1 MDNVIISDKNGTEI
15 REAVFSSY
23 DIEVGI
29 EENSF
34 QIVILRGEFKTIP
47 KEGRIYIPGTEF
59 GGLFRR
65 METDTNL
72 DTISPGGLTWRGMMQ
87 KKIISPPAGQDY
99 ATDSGE
105 LNEII
110 KARVEAEFPGMFIGS
125 EEDTGIT
132 VNWQYDRYC
141 TLEEGLRKMLKS
153 KGYKLDIAYSQQ
165 EKAVVVQAV
174 PIIDYSQQI
183 EMSSDM
189 RLDYYMKMQGDG
201 VNHLICLGSGELKDR
216 DVYHL
221 YVNNK
226 GKIITQQYYFG
237 VDEVAEIFDYAGA
250 EHPDLVQTGKE
261 RLEDVMNQNFFQITV
276 EPTVEI
282 AIGDIVGGRDYLSG
296 MTMKA
301 PIAGKIARWENGFRT
316 IEYILE
322 DDVEATIT
330 ESPAR
335 SAPEEKMEKSEP
347 ETKELLEETKEWKLS
362 QDTEESLI

>member
-1 MDNVIISDKNGTEI
+1 MVIMADKDGNEI
-15 REAVFSSY
+15 RALAFSSY
-23 DIEVGI
+23 DIEVGR

-34 QIVILRGEFKTIP
+34 QIVIERQEYESIP
-47 KEGRIYIPGTEF
+47 KEARIYIPDTEF

-110 KARVEAEFPGMFIGS
+110 KTRVEAEFPGMFIGVS
-125 EEDTGIT
+125 NSTGVT

-165 EKAVVVQAV
+165 DKAVVVQAV

-226 GKIITQQYYFG
+226 GKITTTQYYFG

-261 RLEDVMNQNFFQITV
+261 RMEDVMNQNFFQIIV
-276 EPTVEI
+276 DPTMEI
-282 AIGDIVGGRDYLSG
+282 AMDDIVGGRDYLSG

-301 PIAGKIARWENGFRT
+301 PIAGKIVRWENGFQT

-322 DDVEATIT
+322 DDVEVTAQQPVLMSLRKLAI
-330 ESPAR
+330 
-335 SAPEEKMEKSEP
+335 EEPKP
-347 ETKELLEETKEWKLS
+347 LEET
-362 QDTEESLI
+362 EELIK